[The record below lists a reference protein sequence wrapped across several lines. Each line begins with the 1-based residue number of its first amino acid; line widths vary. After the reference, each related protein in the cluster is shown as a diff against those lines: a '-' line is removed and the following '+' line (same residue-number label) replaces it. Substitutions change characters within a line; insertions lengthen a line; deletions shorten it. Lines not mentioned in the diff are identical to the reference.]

1 MSSSINIT
9 GIPKGLLLEAMV
21 RGTNFPSAIAE
32 LSSYFGDTTSAEI
45 VAIAGRID
53 YYNGKPIKTDLR
65 GNTVEPFL
73 YDRDAGS
80 GALSRIV
87 LKLRKSY
94 PLV

>member
-1 MSSSINIT
+1 MSSTINIT

-32 LSSYFGDTTSAEI
+32 LSSYLGNTTSAET

-53 YYNGKPIKTDLR
+53 YYKGKPIKTDLR
-65 GNTVEPFL
+65 NNTIESFL

-80 GALSRIV
+80 GALARIV
-87 LKLRKSY
+87 IKLRESY
-94 PLV
+94 PL